1 MSAFRH
7 VMQRNLRPARSR
19 EGSAIVSVLV
29 LSALLC
35 VVLVCLLNGV
45 RLDRRVASL
54 TSSRTQA
61 RLAAES
67 AVSSAMERLTLCTA
81 TNPAFVVGQQHRG
94 EASPALVIANADLHS
109 EARMVP
115 LFSCDSKP
123 LSNYPSIPAD
133 YARTQL
139 SNSLSTNPSLV
150 VDLNDPGLRPSVSAT
165 STNKEGGLL
174 APEGRYPVLWQYLHD
189 SSGKAVARYAYALT
203 DESSR
208 LNPLLH
214 RGAPRNDPQNW
225 VSAPSGIPLTN
236 SSGSLL
242 HAEDANRLKAQATF
256 LPTLESYAHAF
267 ADEHDFLATKHLLT
281 PESCLLPEIIPA
293 GYAEGGFPKYNLNDL
308 ATNPAWGAT
317 PYARATNIAAIIE
330 RNLPQFKTRDP
341 SLPASQ
347 PTLYLQRLAC
357 SIVDYISTSD
367 ASTGTSPE
375 MPMGRGL
382 IPYVTQIAECST
394 RKIQTLNSVT
404 IESRFYAEVWNPTTS
419 PIPAGGTAQLT
430 VGNRARVNFGTGIVT
445 PFDDYVGVSAPLPE
459 IRPNELLVIAFPPTE
474 QSWTS
479 PTATTNPPTW
489 NSGPSGNADGTSQQP
504 FFLRWNGVI
513 ADRTRPAG
521 ISPGDREGGLKHLGG
536 RLTDALPNWQCMTVP
551 TYSAKSDSSA
561 VQDEADDAIATGNY
575 RAVGD
580 PRQNILTSYLWEA
593 VSDYPRKSRW
603 KGVNPAAASQA
614 GAILDP
620 QNTWTRRDP
629 VPLNPPT
636 GNRPAGISVTPDA
649 ISSPYDPGHD
659 AILAPSVVRKGA
671 MSSIG
676 ELGNIYDPAQTD
688 DSGDAPKTGGT
699 GRVNSFG
706 CGGGRTLRFGQPEFH
721 VATRKYDWDLP
732 GKRALDLVDLFTV
745 SGLGRKPGT
754 ASPGTDPGMP
764 GRINVNTASH
774 AVLTSLFT
782 GVSATSDRRFPG
794 SVISAASV
802 EKLASLVE
810 AQRPFNRL
818 SDLGILTT
826 NLVNAETYLPNLSR
840 NLPGSSPPA
849 ADVFDRARE
858 EAFARIIGLCSVQ
871 SRTFRIVAV
880 GQALDPRGNPHSTEV
895 TEGIISLTPD
905 AKGRLVPDIHRSR
918 WY

>member
-1 MSAFRH
+1 MTNFRH
-7 VMQRNLRPARSR
+7 GMPRDFRPDGSS

-35 VVLVCLLNGV
+35 AVLVSLLNGV
-45 RLDRRVASL
+45 RIDRRVASL
-54 TSSRTQA
+54 ASSRTQA

-67 AVSSAMERLTLCTA
+67 AVSSAMARLALCTA
-81 TNPAFVVGQQHRG
+81 TNPAFVVGLQHRG
-94 EASPALVIANADLHS
+94 EAAPALVLAHADLSS

-133 YARTQL
+133 YALAQL

-150 VDLNDPGLRPSVSAT
+150 VDINDPDLISMGSAA
-165 STNKEGGLL
+165 STNRVGLL
-174 APEGRYPVLWQYLHD
+174 APEGRYPVLWQYLRD
-189 SSGKAVARYAYALT
+189 TSGKAVARYAYALT
-203 DESSR
+203 YEASR

-214 RGAPRNDPQNW
+214 RGAPRNEPQNW
-225 VSAPSGIPLTN
+225 DSGPSSLPLTN
-236 SSGSLL
+236 ASGSLL
-242 HAEDANRLKAQATF
+242 QAADANRLKEQAAF

-281 PESCLLPEIIPA
+281 AEPCLLPDIIPA
-293 GYAEGGFPKYNLNDL
+293 GYPEGGLPKYNLNDL
-308 ATNPAWGAT
+308 VTNQAWGAT
-317 PYARATNIAAIIE
+317 PYARATNIATIIE
-330 RNLPQFKTRDP
+330 RNLPKFKTRDP
-341 SLPASQ
+341 SLPTAQ
-347 PTLYLQRLAC
+347 ATLYLQRLAC
-357 SIVDYISTSD
+357 SIVDYISSSD
-367 ASTGTSPE
+367 ATTGPSPE
-375 MPMGRGL
+375 IPLGRGL
-382 IPYVTQIAECST
+382 IPYVTQIAECCT
-394 RKIQTLNSVT
+394 RKNQTSNSVT
-404 IESRFYAEVWNPTTS
+404 IESRFYVEVWNPTTS
-419 PIPAGGTAQLT
+419 PIPAGGTARLT
-430 VGNRARVNFGTGIVT
+430 VGNRARVSFGTGIVT
-445 PFDDYVGVSAPLPE
+445 PFDDYDGVSSSLPE
-459 IRPNELLVIAFPPTE
+459 IRPNELLVISFPPTE

-479 PTATTNPPTW
+479 PTATTSPPTW

-504 FFLRWNGVI
+504 FFLRWNGMM

-536 RLTDALPNWQCMTVP
+536 RLTNGLSNWQCMTVP
-551 TYSAKSDSSA
+551 TYSARSDHTA
-561 VQDEADDAIATGNY
+561 EQDEADEAIATGSY

-580 PRQNILTSYLWEA
+580 PRQNILTSYVWEA

-620 QNTWTRRDP
+620 QHTWTRRDP

-636 GNRPAGISVTPDA
+636 GNRPAGISVAPDA
-649 ISSPYDPGHD
+649 IASPYDPGRD

-671 MSSIG
+671 MRSIG
-676 ELGNIYDPAQTD
+676 ELGNIYDPAQAD
-688 DSGDAPKTGGT
+688 DSGEAPKTGGT
-699 GRVNSFG
+699 GRSNPFG

-721 VATRKYDWDLP
+721 VATRKNDWDLP

-745 SGLGRKPGT
+745 NDPARKPG
-754 ASPGTDPGMP
+754 ASSPGTDSGIP

-782 GVSATSDRRFPG
+782 GVSATSDRRFPDC
-794 SVISAASV
+794 VISATSV

-810 AQRPFNRL
+810 EHRPFNRL

-858 EAFARIIGLCSVQ
+858 EAFARIIGHCSVQ

-880 GQALDPRGNPHSTEV
+880 GQALDTRGNPLSTEV
-895 TEGIISLTPD
+895 TEGIISLAPD